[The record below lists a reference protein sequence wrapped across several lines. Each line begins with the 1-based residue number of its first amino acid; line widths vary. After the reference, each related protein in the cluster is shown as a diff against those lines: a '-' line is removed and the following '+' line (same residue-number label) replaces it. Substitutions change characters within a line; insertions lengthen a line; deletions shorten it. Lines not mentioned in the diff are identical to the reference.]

1 MVLSLSCKKIA
12 FIYKWLKKTC
22 FSLFSTSFLSV
33 SVPSLS
39 LANHRVPSKH
49 REFSP
54 NKSLPFPLFR
64 FFLSDFPDFSV
75 QAIGLLSF
83 SLACASFGTS
93 GYWANVIDIGPSYAG
108 PLLGLSNTVRTA
120 NCTMIDHFSAFES
133 GLVTPFLYAA

>member
-1 MVLSLSCKKIA
+1 MAQKDMFLSLFHLLS
-12 FIYKWLKKTC
+12 LC
-22 FSLFSTSFLSV
+22 FCPEPV
-33 SVPSLS
+33 
-39 LANHRVPSKH
+39 LANHRVSSKH

-120 NCTMIDHFSAFES
+120 NCIMIDHFSAF
-133 GLVTPFLYAA
+133 